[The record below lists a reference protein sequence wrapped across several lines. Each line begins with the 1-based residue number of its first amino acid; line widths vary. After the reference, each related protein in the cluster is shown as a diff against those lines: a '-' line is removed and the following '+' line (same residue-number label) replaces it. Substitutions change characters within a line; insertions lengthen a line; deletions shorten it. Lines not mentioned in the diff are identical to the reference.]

1 MKVSCHDK
9 NWLELSVIEIVETD
23 KDQYENKLTDW
34 VQSDE
39 CATKCKESLVQAENS
54 KVTIKCIN
62 SQGKK
67 KTMSCSDKNGNLL
80 STKTGKIGTLI
91 KWVKS
96 YECDP
101 DFDPTRKLNKTFQ
114 SYIQFPANPSISGG
128 FVETHSKR
136 NFLVNYLKW
145 PD

>member
-1 MKVSCHDK
+1 MKLSCHDE
-9 NWLELSVIEIVETD
+9 NWLELSAIEIFETD
-23 KDQYENKLTDW
+23 QDLYESKLLEW
-34 VQSDE
+34 VQSE
-39 CATKCKESLVQAENS
+39 KCATSCKELLVQAENS

-101 DFDPTRKLNKTFQ
+101 DFDPTRKLN
-114 SYIQFPANPSISGG
+114 
-128 FVETHSKR
+128 
-136 NFLVNYLKW
+136 
-145 PD
+145 